1 MRKSITAVA
10 VASLSSLAFV
20 GSASAFT
27 QISNIKVVSAAGKPV
42 PVGGKTV
49 HLDSYLATRD
59 PDSKRGV
66 MKKTNP
72 VGSVNMGF
80 PTGSKINKAAVGAAN
95 VCQQSEYATPALL
108 AATCANAVIGT
119 GWALLNDGHALPT
132 VHEQVAGAPAA
143 CAVGDATQ
151 YSRTW
156 EANPAAGPNCVP
168 VGDVFVKVT
177 AYQGGILKSKYWC
190 YGMDSVLK
198 TEAQLAGKKCYF
210 KDAAKKLY
218 NYSGLAL
225 NSKYNA
231 GLNGCNIIFA
241 NNNALSPLSFGGS
254 TNNCGN
260 VLSVVIPA
268 INGTGAGLGELTGG
282 FVLSDFYLKTNNA
295 SYLTAGACPKKTYK
309 VSTKFTYS
317 KLLGEASIPAS
328 NPATKTVDYS
338 GTCATK

>member
-27 QISNIKVVSAAGKPV
+27 QISNIKVVSATGAAL
-42 PVGGKTV
+42 PVGGKNV
-49 HLDSYLATRD
+49 NLDTYLATRD
-59 PDSKRGV
+59 PASTRGV
-66 MKKTNP
+66 MKKANP
-72 VGSVNMGF
+72 VGSVNMTF
-80 PTGSKINKAAVGAAN
+80 PTGSKINKTAVGADN
-95 VCQQSEYATPALL
+95 VCQKSEYATPAEL
-108 AATCANAVIGT
+108 ASGCANAVIGT
-119 GWALLNDGHALPT
+119 GWALLNDGNAFPT
-132 VHEQVAGAPAA
+132 VHEQLDGAPAA

-156 EANPAAGPNCVP
+156 DADPAAGPNCVP
-168 VGDVFVKVT
+168 VGDILVKVT

-198 TEAQLAGKKCYF
+198 TDAQLAGKKCYF
-210 KDAAKKLY
+210 KDSAKKLY

-225 NSKYNA
+225 NSKYDA

-241 NNNALSPLSFGGS
+241 NNNALAPLSFGGS

-268 INGTGAGLGELTGG
+268 INGNGAGLGELTGG

-295 SYLTAGACPKKTYK
+295 SYLTAGACPSKKYK

-317 KLLGEASIPAS
+317 KLKGEASLPAS

-338 GTCATK
+338 GTCAKS